1 MKFLPAFLLSLTMG
15 LTLRAGESQTQL
27 LAQPI
32 LAHGGA
38 DSWGAPDVEF
48 RIVEVPFID
57 WHHQGHPA
65 FQAIAQTNQLLT
77 NAPWSIPP
85 IESNLP
91 AMYGIT
97 MGGFDSNS

>member
-1 MKFLPAFLLSLTMG
+1 MKSLLTFLISLTMG
-15 LTLRAGESQTQL
+15 LALIAGESQTQL

-32 LAHGGA
+32 LGNGGS

-48 RIVEVPFID
+48 KIVDVPFID

-77 NAPWSIPP
+77 NAPRSIPP
-85 IESNLP
+85 IASIRDRNPL
-91 AMYGIT
+91 
-97 MGGFDSNS
+97 